1 MRGLAI
7 ICLGLLLGLA
17 VLAGPALAAGPAT
30 VAVEGQAELS
40 LAPEVARLTVGVISQ
55 ADSAEQAA
63 QDNARDMD
71 RVLAALKAKLG
82 PKDTLQSDG
91 YRLHPRTRWNKAE
104 ERSEVIGYQAT
115 HRVTLTS
122 RDPKALGGL
131 LDAAVGAG
139 ANQVEGPY
147 WELADPAEAQR
158 QALAQAYADA
168 RAKAAALAKAAGSA
182 LGPVLKIKT
191 GREQG
196 PAPLAAM
203 RMANRKGAANTTL
216 EPGLVKLSAEV
227 RCVFALAP
235 KP

>member
-1 MRGLAI
+1 MRALVI
-7 ICLGLLLGLA
+7 VLLGLLLC
-17 VLAGPALAAGPAT
+17 LAGPAAPALATGPAT

-40 LAPEVARLTVGVISQ
+40 LPPDVARLTVGVISQ
-55 ADSAEQAA
+55 AATAEQAA
-63 QDNARDMD
+63 QANARDMG

-82 PKDTLQSDG
+82 ARDTLQSAG
-91 YRLHPRTRWNKAE
+91 YWLRPRTRWNKEE
-104 ERSEVIGYQAT
+104 ERNEVIGYQAT
-115 HRVTLTS
+115 HQVTLTS
-122 RDPKALGGL
+122 RDPKATGEF
-131 LDAAVGAG
+131 LDTAVKAG
-139 ANQVEGPY
+139 ANSVNGPY
-147 WELADPAEAQR
+147 WELADPAAAQR
-158 QALAQAYADA
+158 RALAAAYADA
-168 RAKAAALAKAAGSA
+168 KAKAAALAAAAGSV

-203 RMANRKGAANTTL
+203 RVASKGAANTTL